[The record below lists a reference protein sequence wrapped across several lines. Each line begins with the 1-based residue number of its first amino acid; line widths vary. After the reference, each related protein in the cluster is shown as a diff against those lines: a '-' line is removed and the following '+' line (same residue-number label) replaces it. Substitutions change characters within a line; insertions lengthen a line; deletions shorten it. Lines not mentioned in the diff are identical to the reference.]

1 MKEYDPRIIKMNI
14 AHFEAMLMLKLEDTK
29 RSVIEGLLLEAR
41 KDLALAAVPAR
52 PAAE

>member
-14 AHFEAMLMLKLEDTK
+14 AHFEAMLMLKLGDAK

-41 KDLALAAVPAR
+41 RGLTLTAAAAR
-52 PAAE
+52 AA